1 MLLRTLLLTP
11 LLAAAAL
18 PQSDV
23 AAGATRY
30 KLYCAGC
37 HGLKGLGGRGPDL
50 ISGRWT
56 HGSTDDDL
64 ARVISK
70 GVPGG
75 GMPSFG
81 DQFDNPEIRQL
92 VAFLRS
98 LGASSGPSAPP
109 TGNPDHGREV
119 YWGRGACS
127 QCHMIQGR
135 GGRLGPE
142 LTRIGAQRSLT
153 HLRESLAKPS
163 ADLAD
168 GYEAVRVTPRGSR
181 PITGIRRNEDNFTL
195 QVFDTNEK
203 YHSFRRDALERL
215 EELKDSLMP
224 PTTLPASDLDDL
236 VAYLD
241 SLRGKP

>member
-1 MLLRTLLLTP
+1 MLFRAFLLIPVLAIAARPQADATP
-11 LLAAAAL
+11 AAA
-18 PQSDV
+18 
-23 AAGATRY
+23 RY
-30 KLYCAGC
+30 KLYCASC

-50 ISGRWT
+50 VSGRWT

-75 GMPSFG
+75 AMPSF
-81 DQFDNPEIRQL
+81 DNQFDDQEIRQL

-98 LGASSGPSAPP
+98 LGASSGPPSKP
-109 TGNPDHGREV
+109 TGNPDHGRDL
-119 YWGRGACS
+119 YWGQAACS

-135 GGRLGPE
+135 GGRLGPD
-142 LTRIGAQRSLT
+142 LTRIGAQRSLA
-153 HLRESLAKPS
+153 HLRESLVKPS
-163 ADLAD
+163 ADIPD
-168 GYEAVRVTPRGSR
+168 GYRGLRATPRGGR
-181 PITGIRRNEDNFTL
+181 PVTGIPRNEDNFTVQL
-195 QVFDTNEK
+195 FDTNEK
-203 YHSFRRDALERL
+203 YYSFRRDALDRL
-215 EELKDSLMP
+215 EELPDSLMP

>member
-1 MLLRTLLLTP
+1 MLLRAVVLILV
-11 LLAAAAL
+11 LAMAAV
-18 PQSDV
+18 PQSG
-23 AAGATRY
+23 AAHY
-30 KLYCAGC
+30 KLQCASC

-50 ISGRWT
+50 VSGRWT
-56 HGSTDDDL
+56 HGSADEDL

-70 GVPGG
+70 GVSGG

-81 DQFDNPEIRQL
+81 EDFDEQQLRQL
-92 VAFLRS
+92 VAFIRS
-98 LGASSGPSAPP
+98 LGASSGPPVQPA
-109 TGNPDHGREV
+109 GNPDHGREV
-119 YWGRGACS
+119 YWGGAACS

-135 GGRLGPE
+135 GGRLGPD
-142 LTRIGAQRSLT
+142 LTRIGSQRSLG

-163 ADLAD
+163 ADIAD
-168 GYEAVRVTPRGSR
+168 SYQAVRVTPRGAR
-181 PITGIRRNEDNFTL
+181 PVTGIRRNEDNFTIQL
-195 QVFDTNEK
+195 FDTNEK
-203 YHSFRRDALERL
+203 YYSFRRDALERL